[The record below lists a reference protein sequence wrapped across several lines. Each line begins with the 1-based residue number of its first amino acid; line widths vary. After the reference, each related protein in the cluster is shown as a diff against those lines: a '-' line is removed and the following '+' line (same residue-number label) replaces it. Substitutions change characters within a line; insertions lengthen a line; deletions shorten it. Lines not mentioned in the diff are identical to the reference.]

1 MSHHPPPAGAMDIKN
16 GAAVFIQN
24 STFVDNTGA
33 RGGAIVV
40 EGNSG
45 SIIQVCILAGCSTA
59 CMCPACEQHI
69 QNCASHTKTCSVCST
84 SFQPAKVQHGGKNL
98 CVYVPEHV
106 LLGACWVVVVGYMH
120 WACWLAM
127 M

>member
-1 MSHHPPPAGAMDIKN
+1 MPDLPHHPPRAGAMDIKN

-24 STFVDNTGA
+24 STFVGNTGA

-59 CMCPACEQHI
+59 CMCPAC
-69 QNCASHTKTCSVCST
+69 
-84 SFQPAKVQHGGKNL
+84 
-98 CVYVPEHV
+98 
-106 LLGACWVVVVGYMH
+106 
-120 WACWLAM
+120 
-127 M
+127 